1 MNRNSKDALNLA
13 EEAKK
18 RAEKEFQVM
27 LLIVLKEFQVV
38 LLIVLK
44 EFQVVLLLVLVAFS
58 SGFFSTHFLA
68 LSKFCICKIN
78 KCF

>member
-1 MNRNSKDALNLA
+1 
-13 EEAKK
+13 
-18 RAEKEFQVM
+18 M

-58 SGFFSTHFLA
+58 SGFFPHIFSHCQNFAYVRLTNVFKIVYFIHFFYTMPNFDPLLKEYA
-68 LSKFCICKIN
+68 KN
-78 KCF
+78 